1 VTGLAW
7 QTARARATSLAG
19 SFIALALGVAL
30 LAAMALTLAST
41 TGATRHPR
49 WFASAGVVVAGTDT
63 VSVTSGSGDDRETE
77 TVTTAQARAVPPALA
92 ARLARLRAATVLDY
106 AGYASARG
114 VPGDTVHPW
123 AAAAMHRYS
132 WVSGGPPT
140 RPGQI
145 VLTAPTGRRPGETIV
160 LQTADGPRRFTVSGV
175 IRTGAQAAFYA
186 TGAVAARLAGGRI
199 DAVALT
205 GPPGEPVAALA
216 AGVRAAAHGQPVRV
230 LTGDHRRDAEPDPG
244 AGLFAVAASLL
255 GTTSGL
261 AGFVSVFVVASTFAY
276 AVAARRREF
285 GLLRTAGAT
294 PRQVRRLVLGEA
306 LAVGIPA
313 SAAGGALG
321 IVIALPFARWLA
333 RAGFAPAGFTA
344 HFILWPVAAAF
355 GIGLAIALMGAWLA
369 ARRAGR
375 VRPAEALREAAVDRR
390 PMTLSRWVV
399 GVAALG
405 GAVPLIGVFATTRS
419 ADAAG
424 LILVVAMLLILG
436 CAMLA
441 PVLIPPLVWL
451 LTVPLAALP
460 GATGMLARR
469 SAVAAVRRTAATVA
483 PILLTVGFAGSMLA
497 GLDTFS
503 GTGQAAAASRITA
516 TAIVTPRDGA
526 PGLADPAVAAI
537 RAVPGVAAAV
547 PVTETTVYVRS
558 SGEPEDW
565 TGQYVNGPDVARVL
579 DLPVVAGSLADLVGT
594 GTVAVPAGSWHLG
607 QTATMWLG
615 DSTPVR
621 LRVVAVLA
629 DQIDLEQAVLLPSAL
644 RAAHTSVPLAG
655 AVYLN
660 LSPGA
665 RLAAVRDAAA
675 AGGGAVGQTS
685 DYITA
690 ANAENDRINRLAM
703 IAVLGMALAY
713 TVIAIAN
720 TLVMATSDRRHELA
734 TLRLSG
740 ATPGQVLRMIGV
752 EACLVTAIGTLLA
765 AAVTAVTVTGLRHS
779 LLGLAPSV
787 RVVVPW
793 PPLAGIAVACLAIAV
808 LASLIPAAVALR
820 RRPAELA
827 GVPE

>member
-1 VTGLAW
+1 MTGLAW
-7 QTARARATSLAG
+7 QTARARATGLAG

-41 TGATRHPR
+41 TGAARQPR
-49 WFASAGVVVAGTDT
+49 WFARSGVVVAGTDT
-63 VSVTSGSGDDRETE
+63 VSVTTGSGDDRETE
-77 TVTTAQARAVPPALA
+77 AVPTAQARAVPRSLA
-92 ARLARLRAATVLDY
+92 ARLTRLGAATVVDY

-114 VPGDTVHPW
+114 APGDTVHPW
-123 AAAAMHRYS
+123 AAAAMHGYS

-145 VLTAPTGRRPGETIV
+145 VLTAPTRREPGDTVV
-160 LQTADGPRRFTVSGV
+160 LQTADGAHGFTVSGV
-175 IRTGAQAAFYA
+175 MRTSAQAAFYA
-186 TGAVAARLAGGRI
+186 TDAVAARLAGGRI

-205 GPPGEPVAALA
+205 GPPGQPVAALA
-216 AGVRAAAHGQPVRV
+216 ARVRTAARGQPVRV

-285 GLLRTAGAT
+285 GLLRTAGAA

-333 RAGFAPAGFTA
+333 RAGFAPAGFSA

-355 GIGLAIALMGAWLA
+355 GIGLAIALTGAWLA

-375 VRPAEALREAAVDRR
+375 ARPAEALREAAVDRR
-390 PMTLSRWVV
+390 PMTLSRWIV
-399 GVAALG
+399 GIAALG
-405 GAVPLIGVFATTRS
+405 GSVPLIGIFATTRS

-424 LILVVAMLLILG
+424 LIMVVAMLLILG

-441 PVLIPPLVWL
+441 PVLIPPLAWL
-451 LTVPLAALP
+451 LTMPLAAA
-460 GATGMLARR
+460 GATGMLARH

-483 PILLTVGFAGSMLA
+483 PILLTVGFAGAMLA
-497 GLDTFS
+497 GLATFS

-516 TAIVTPRDGA
+516 PTIVTPRDGA
-526 PGLADPAVAAI
+526 PGLADPTVAAI

-547 PVTETTVYVRS
+547 PVTDTTVYVRS

-565 TGQYVNGPDVARVL
+565 TGEYVNGPDIARVL
-579 DLPVVAGSLADLVGT
+579 NLPVVAGSLADLVGT
-594 GTVAVPAGSWHLG
+594 GTVAVPAGSWRLG
-607 QTATMWLG
+607 QIATLWLG

-644 RAAHTSVPLAG
+644 RAAHTAVPLAS
-655 AVYLN
+655 AVYLD

-665 RLAAVRDAAA
+665 RLAAVNAAAA
-675 AGGGAVGQTS
+675 AGGGAVGATS
-685 DYITA
+685 DYVTA
-690 ANAENDRINRLAM
+690 ANAENDRINRLAA
-703 IAVLGMALAY
+703 IAVLGLALAY
-713 TVIAIAN
+713 TIIAIAN
-720 TLVMATSDRRHELA
+720 TLVMATSDRRQELA

-752 EACLVTAIGTLLA
+752 EACLVTGIGTLLA

-787 RVVVPW
+787 RVVIPW
-793 PPLAGIAVACLAIAV
+793 LPLAGIALACLAIAV
-808 LASLIPAAVALR
+808 LASLIPAALALR

>member
-1 VTGLAW
+1 MTGLAW
-7 QTARARATSLAG
+7 HTVRARTTSLAG
-19 SFIALALGVAL
+19 TFIALALGVAL

-41 TGATRHPR
+41 TGAARHPR
-49 WFASAGVVVAGTDT
+49 WFTSAGVVVAGTDT
-63 VSVTSGSGDDRETE
+63 VSVTSGAGEDRETQ
-77 TVTTAQARAVPPALA
+77 TVTTGEARAVPAALA
-92 ARLARLRAATVLDY
+92 ARLSRLDAARVLDY

-114 VPGDTVHPW
+114 APGDTVHPW
-123 AAAAMHRYS
+123 AAAALHRYS
-132 WVSGGPPT
+132 WAAGGPPT

-145 VLTAPTGRRPGETIV
+145 VLTAPTGRQPGEAIV

-199 DAVALT
+199 AAVALT
-205 GPPGEPVAALA
+205 GPPGEPVSALA
-216 AGVRAAAHGQPVRV
+216 AQVRAAAHGQPVRV
-230 LTGDHRRDAEPDPG
+230 LTGDHRRDAEPAPG
-244 AGLFAVAASLL
+244 AGLFAVAAALL

-294 PRQVRRLVLGEA
+294 PRQIRRLVLGEA
-306 LAVGIPA
+306 LAVAVPA

-321 IVIALPFARWLA
+321 AVIALPFARWLA
-333 RAGFAPAGFTA
+333 RAGFAPPDFSAR
-344 HFILWPVAAAF
+344 FIVWPVAAAF
-355 GIGLAIALMGAWLA
+355 GAGVLIALTGAWLA

-390 PMTLSRWVV
+390 AMTLSRWVV
-399 GVAALG
+399 GIAALG
-405 GAVPLIGVFATTRS
+405 GSVPLIGVFATAHS
-419 ADAAG
+419 ADAAA
-424 LILVVAMLLILG
+424 LIMVVVMLLILG

-441 PVLIPPLVWL
+441 PVLIPPLAWL
-451 LTVPLAALP
+451 LTLPLAAA
-460 GATGMLARR
+460 GATGMLARHN
-469 SAVAAVRRTAATVA
+469 AVAAVRRTAATVA
-483 PILLTVGFAGSMLA
+483 PILLTAGFAGSLLA
-497 GLDTFS
+497 GLDTFNA
-503 GTGQAAAASRITA
+503 TNQAAAASRIA
-516 TAIVTPRDGA
+516 APAMVTPRDGT

-537 RAVPGVAAAV
+537 RAAPGVAAAV
-547 PVTETTVYVRS
+547 PVTDTTVYVRS
-558 SGEPEDW
+558 AGDPEDW

-579 DLPVVAGSLADLVGT
+579 DVPVVAGSLADLVGT
-594 GTVAVPAGSWHLG
+594 GTVAVPAGTWRLG

-644 RAAHTSVPLAG
+644 RAAHTSVPLAS
-655 AVYLN
+655 AVYLR

-665 RLAAVRDAAA
+665 RLAGVRAAAA
-675 AGGGAVGQTS
+675 AGGGAVVPTS
-685 DYITA
+685 DYVNA

-703 IAVLGMALAY
+703 IAILGMALAY
-713 TVIAIAN
+713 TAIAIAN
-720 TLVMATSDRRHELA
+720 TLVMATSDRRRELA

-752 EACLVTAIGTLLA
+752 EACLVTGIGALLA
-765 AAVTAVTVTGLRHS
+765 AAVTAVTVTGLRHN

-787 RVVVPW
+787 RVVIPW
-793 PPLAGIAVACLAIAV
+793 PALAGIVLACLAIAV
-808 LASLIPAAVALR
+808 LASLIPAALAL